1 MGGTDMFEKIL
12 VCLDGSKFAEQ
23 IIPYAVEEASHF
35 KGKLVLLQ
43 VFRTSET
50 AAGEHGTPEQEAGGP
65 VSHVDLPAPAAARIA
80 AEDEAKNYL
89 ESVAQPLRKKGLE
102 VECAAVQAGHEKI
115 GETIV
120 RYAHNHDMGLVSIA
134 THGEGGFKRLAFGS
148 VADYVLRNLGQP
160 LLLIRP
166 KEA

>member
-1 MGGTDMFEKIL
+1 
-12 VCLDGSKFAEQ
+12 
-23 IIPYAVEEASHF
+23 
-35 KGKLVLLQ
+35 
-43 VFRTSET
+43 
-50 AAGEHGTPEQEAGGP
+50 
-65 VSHVDLPAPAAARIA
+65 
-80 AEDEAKNYL
+80 
-89 ESVAQPLRKKGLE
+89 
-102 VECAAVQAGHEKI
+102 VQAGHEKI

>member
-65 VSHVDLPAPAAARIA
+65 VSHVDLPSPAAVRIA
-80 AEDEAKNYL
+80 AEDEAKKYL
-89 ESVAQPLRKKGLE
+89 ESMSAQRCRRGTRK
-102 VECAAVQAGHEKI
+102 
-115 GETIV
+115 
-120 RYAHNHDMGLVSIA
+120 
-134 THGEGGFKRLAFGS
+134 
-148 VADYVLRNLGQP
+148 
-160 LLLIRP
+160 
-166 KEA
+166 